1 MVAGLL
7 VAVALCSAVSEGDHA
22 VAVLGEAEVDPV
34 DLRAQALKK
43 VENLIDTKS
52 QGAEAGV
59 AATDTVM
66 DHKKMA
72 MLEDEVRT
80 LKQEQATIA
89 EKTAT
94 DLRASLNQQKEVYFK
109 KMQKASS
116 PTARER
122 RIAGRAAVQVAQ
134 AMDKAGKYRAI
145 NKVLTAK
152 AGFAGALQKTVKKL
166 VAKMDAALS
175 ATEMMTEKTE
185 KDAKEIKDL
194 KAQVAGL
201 ELQVEKSKNG
211 GDDSG
216 KGLTI
221 EKQIKR
227 EKKLA
232 REAHKEAAKHSR
244 EAADGHAAAGDDSKA
259 SKSAKNAKDADAAAN
274 SDKLNDKAE
283 DDEEKAEA
291 EEEKAKSLEK
301 KANKAKKK
309 AEKEKAAAKK
319 VKAAKKKAE
328 KAEEAAEKAKDEA
341 DDAGDDDSDDELGG
355 DDSADDVDSDTA
367 KAMQSDNVEADANE
381 DADDEAEEDDD
392 DSSSDD
398 LDLASFQ

>member
-1 MVAGLL
+1 MLL
-7 VAVALCSAVSEGDHA
+7 AAALCSAVSEDDNS
-22 VAVLGEAEVDPV
+22 VAALSESEVAPV

-43 VENLIDTKS
+43 VESLIDTKG
-52 QGAEAGV
+52 QEAKPGV
-59 AATDTVM
+59 AASENILE
-66 DHKKMA
+66 KKKIT
-72 MLEDEVRT
+72 MLEDEVHT
-80 LKQEQATIA
+80 LKQEQVTIA

-94 DLRASLNQQKEVYFK
+94 DLRATLNQQKEVYFK
-109 KMQKASS
+109 KMQKASN
-116 PTARER
+116 PTARDR
-122 RIAGRAAVQVAQ
+122 RIAGRAAVQVAH

-152 AGFAGALQKTVKKL
+152 AGFAAALQKTVKKL

-185 KDAKEIKDL
+185 KDTKQIKDL

-201 ELQVEKSKNG
+201 ELQVEQGKNG
-211 GDDSG
+211 GADDSA
-216 KGLTI
+216 KGLSI

-232 REAHKEAAKHSR
+232 REAHKEAAKHSK
-244 EAADGHAAAGDDSKA
+244 EAADGHSAAGEMAQATESAKKAKMAVDKA
-259 SKSAKNAKDADAAAN
+259 SNENLA
-274 SDKLNDKAE
+274 DKAE
-283 DDEEKAEA
+283 SDEDKAEK

-309 AEKEKAAAKK
+309 AEKEKAAAQK

-328 KAEEAAEKAKDEA
+328 KAEEAADKAKDEA
-341 DDAGDDDSDDELGG
+341 DAAGDDDSDDEELGT
-355 DDSADDVDSDTA
+355 DDSSDDVDPDTA
-367 KAMQSDNVEADANE
+367 KAMQSDDVEADANE

-392 DSSSDD
+392 DSGDD
-398 LDLASFQ
+398 LDLSSFQ